1 MSSQM
6 YNVDSGYLS
15 FKMAFGNFD
24 SWQYKHGHNVSI
36 FAVDSRS
43 KRRDLTTDYKL
54 NRNLGK
60 EDIIET
66 VHQLRRQIETEQL
79 LPLCK
84 IDGLEADDI
93 VACWNLFNPS
103 QKIIGVDKDFFQLPN
118 VEYVYY
124 HDLKPYSFMQTV
136 GKLPQYAQPIASR
149 NFALYQMLFGD
160 VADGIQRLLP
170 KGKEGKQQLEFILQ
184 AINHGHLSG
193 SLQDLYG
200 DLIILNAKLVLFP
213 FYEYCQAV
221 DWFDCW
227 CRGYYYSK
235 ARWTKLYQQIL
246 DCKLENKLTKPSD
259 LWEF

>member
-1 MSSQM
+1 M
-6 YNVDSGYLS
+6 YNVDSGYLT
-15 FKMAFGNFD
+15 FKMAFGNFEA
-24 SWQYKHGHNVSI
+24 WQYKYGHGVSI

-43 KRRDLTTDYKL
+43 KRRDLTPDYKL
-54 NRNLGK
+54 NRNVGK
-60 EDIIET
+60 EEILDT
-66 VHQLRRQIETEQL
+66 VWALRRQIETEAL
-79 LPLCK
+79 LPLCQ

-124 HDLKPYSFMQTV
+124 HNLKPYSFMQTV

-170 KGKEGKQQLEFILQ
+170 KGKEGKQQLDFIMQ
-184 AINHGHLSG
+184 SIKNDHLSE

-213 FYEYCQAV
+213 FYEWFSGY

-227 CRGYYYSK
+227 CTGDYYDRVHWFS
-235 ARWTKLYQQIL
+235 LYAQIEE
-246 DCKLENKLTKPSD
+246 CKLENKLSKPSE

>member
-1 MSSQM
+1 MF
-6 YNVDSGYLS
+6 NVDGGYLS

-24 SWQYKHGHNVSI
+24 SWQYKHGHDVSI

-43 KRRDLTTDYKL
+43 KRRDLTNDYKL
-54 NRNLGK
+54 NRNVGK

-66 VHQLRRQIETEQL
+66 VHQLRRQIESEQL
-79 LPLCK
+79 LPLCQ
-84 IDGLEADDI
+84 IDGLEADDV
-93 VACWNLFNPS
+93 VACWNLFNTS
-103 QKIIGVDKDFFQLPN
+103 EKIVGVDKDFFQLPN

-124 HDLKPYSFMQTV
+124 HNLKPYSFMQTV

-170 KGKEGKQQLEFILQ
+170 KGKEGKEYLELILKSFETNQLAWLLDQMF
-184 AINHGHLSG
+184 
-193 SLQDLYG
+193 G
-200 DLIILNAKLVLFP
+200 DKIILNAKLVLFP
-213 FYEYCQAV
+213 YYEYCQAD

-227 CRGYYYSK
+227 CLGHYYSK
-235 ARWTKLYQQIL
+235 GRWSKLYQQIQ
-246 DCKLENKLTKPSD
+246 DCKIQNKLTKPSD